1 MSAYKCLNELCT
13 SLTNLCDVSTEP
25 DAREK
30 PEPDARAKPEPDA
43 RGKPEPNDRAKP
55 EPDVR
60 AKPEP
65 KAKDGV
71 VTRSK
76 ARELAKNIQTMM
88 MEDDEA
94 AKSFFN
100 VFSTST

>member
-25 DAREK
+25 DARAK

-43 RGKPEPNDRAKP
+43 R
-55 EPDVR
+55 

-71 VTRSK
+71 ITRSK

-100 VFSTST
+100 VFSTAS

>member
-1 MSAYKCLNELCT
+1 MKR
-13 SLTNLCDVSTEP
+13 LTTRFDVST
-25 DAREK
+25 
-30 PEPDARAKPEPDA
+30 EPDARAKPEPDA
-43 RGKPEPNDRAKP
+43 REKPEPNDRAKSEPDVRAKP

-60 AKPEP
+60 AKPET

-71 VTRSK
+71 ITRYK

-100 VFSTST
+100 VFNTAT